1 MEGALMPQPT
11 DIVLDGA
18 GYMIVPG
25 KYTRGQDGAAEGR
38 TGRIAFTD
46 FFGGSRR
53 HIQLERDRAFDT
65 LRAGPALNG
74 QGVRPWGRIAAVT
87 TLVPAVLPSEDTRIP
102 YAAVEDVLYFA
113 LGTRVYKT
121 AASGDA
127 YFTPTVAFDTGTT
140 IVDMCPYS
148 SNGLLITF
156 GDARD
161 VTWYRVSDGAATV
174 LLAGERGHQIAGYGG
189 YAIWNDATAAGRP
202 TFLKQVTGTQ
212 VDLRIL
218 DYDVTRIVSA
228 GAKCYAVTKSAIYSY
243 TGRVTTIKRANPA
256 YSGTAGT
263 EPTTIDSM
271 EWTNDWTPYF
281 QHGVTAEPDDFK
293 LFEGF
298 GGRIYAW
305 VAGEVMED
313 NPNGDRAGWRST
325 GLSGKRCYG
334 GCVAGGYVVVSIE
347 SWDDMNQLWGWDGSG
362 WWKLDE
368 KASAETGN
376 WIWPTP
382 ANNSGSW
389 DLMVFRHGSD
399 DYDLYRLQDR
409 TATTHAFPSGGSHVV
424 TPMIDAGERDKAK
437 AWRKVGA
444 VFATPER
451 TGNLAS
457 VDTVALYLDYSTDGG
472 ETWTVAASASCLGN
486 TMAYNN
492 LTLDGVLSAQESRFL
507 MLRVRWVSVSDWV
520 PILVGLWCEFEVL
533 DSPARR
539 RKWAFA
545 VKAEDQVIDR
555 DGRPI
560 ARTGREL
567 IAALWAAWQ
576 GGTTLPFQDLD
587 YDADAAIRTV
597 RIVGIS
603 ESVPKSSDQGRWGDS
618 VVNLQ
623 LVEV

>member
-1 MEGALMPQPT
+1 
-11 DIVLDGA
+11 
-18 GYMIVPG
+18 
-25 KYTRGQDGAAEGR
+25 
-38 TGRIAFTD
+38 
-46 FFGGSRR
+46 
-53 HIQLERDRAFDT
+53 
-65 LRAGPALNG
+65 
-74 QGVRPWGRIAAVT
+74 
-87 TLVPAVLPSEDTRIP
+87 
-102 YAAVEDVLYFA
+102 
-113 LGTRVYKT
+113 
-121 AASGDA
+121 
-127 YFTPTVAFDTGTT
+127 
-140 IVDMCPYS
+140 
-148 SNGLLITF
+148 
-156 GDARD
+156 
-161 VTWYRVSDGAATV
+161 
-174 LLAGERGHQIAGYGG
+174 
-189 YAIWNDATAAGRP
+189 
-202 TFLKQVTGTQ
+202 
-212 VDLRIL
+212 
-218 DYDVTRIVSA
+218 
-228 GAKCYAVTKSAIYSY
+228 
-243 TGRVTTIKRANPA
+243 
-256 YSGTAGT
+256 
-263 EPTTIDSM
+263 M

-409 TATTHAFPSGGSHVV
+409 TAATHAIPSSRSHVV
-424 TPMIDAGERDKAK
+424 TPMIDASERDKSK

-444 VFATPER
+444 VFASSER
-451 TGNLAS
+451 IGNLAS
-457 VDTVALYLDYSTDGG
+457 VEAVALYLDYSIDGG
-472 ETWTVAASASCLGN
+472 ETWTIAASASCLGN

-507 MLRVRWVSVSDWV
+507 MLRVRWVSVSDWA

-555 DGRPI
+555 DGRPF
-560 ARTGREL
+560 AQTGREL

-587 YDADAAIRTV
+587 YDADATIRTV

-603 ESVPKSSDQGRWGDS
+603 ESVPKPSDQGRWGDS
-618 VVNLQ
+618 IVSLQ
-623 LVEV
+623 MVEV